1 MIRVAIDAS
10 VLLKAYFRDE
20 RGHEAAQELIK
31 LYARGD
37 YDFMAPSLI
46 AYEIMNAC
54 SIAHRKGRIGLDL
67 VREILNEMFSLEILK
82 KDVAPL
88 RERIFEISCHF
99 SRSAYDASY
108 VALAEVEQCDF
119 VTGDEKLCRAIS
131 KDFPFLK
138 LVQLPRSIFPLSP
151 FTLFPLLLGPPDIPS
166 TGIPS

>member
-54 SIAHRKGRIGLDL
+54 SIATGKG
-67 VREILNEMFSLEILK
+67 E
-82 KDVAPL
+82 
-88 RERIFEISCHF
+88 
-99 SRSAYDASY
+99 SAW
-108 VALAEVEQCDF
+108 
-119 VTGDEKLCRAIS
+119 I
-131 KDFPFLK
+131 
-138 LVQLPRSIFPLSP
+138 
-151 FTLFPLLLGPPDIPS
+151 
-166 TGIPS
+166 